1 MTARPGS
8 RRPTGLLPVVQALV
22 GGEARFD
29 VASLDAGT
37 VARAIEAGLGAP
49 LAYVARESPTLA
61 ASPHAPSIRAA
72 DLTARVLSGELFD
85 GLRDVLSAAHARGC
99 EPLLLKGCATALRC
113 YPSPHLRTMGDA
125 DLLVSAAEVRD
136 FEAALREL
144 GFEARRPRRAPDYDR
159 HHHGMPFWHPRRST
173 WLEVHT
179 RLFPPDYPL
188 AGDPRFA
195 VEDLLDGAVP
205 VDVGGVP
212 GRAMADEAQLVY
224 TASRWAE
231 MLNPDRG
238 VLPLADAALLLRVQG
253 EGIDWDRIVG
263 ITGGTWAATAVRLLL
278 ECLARWDL
286 ADVPRAALR
295 RIADRDPYGNPLLVA
310 LERGLV
316 RRYVL
321 EGRRP
326 GRFLTRRNL
335 RTTWSTLVGPTR
347 PGPKPL
353 LVPLNIAFPP
363 GEQGRFAPG
372 RILSRLRGL
381 RAEGSRRRPA
391 RPER

>member
-1 MTARPGS
+1 
-8 RRPTGLLPVVQALV
+8 
-22 GGEARFD
+22 
-29 VASLDAGT
+29 
-37 VARAIEAGLGAP
+37 
-49 LAYVARESPTLA
+49 
-61 ASPHAPSIRAA
+61 
-72 DLTARVLSGELFD
+72 
-85 GLRDVLSAAHARGC
+85 VLSAAHARGC

-125 DLLVSAAEVRD
+125 DLLVPAGEVRE
-136 FEAALREL
+136 FEAVLRDL

-188 AGDPRFA
+188 ARDPRFA
-195 VEDLLDGAVP
+195 VGNLLDGAVP
-205 VDVGGVP
+205 VDVGGVR
-212 GRAMADEAQLVY
+212 GRAMADDAQLVY

-238 VLPLADAALLLRVQG
+238 VLPLADAVLLIRVHG
-253 EGIDWDRIVG
+253 ERIDWDRIVG
-263 ITGGTWAATAVRLLL
+263 IAGGTWAATAVRLLL

-286 ADVPRAALR
+286 ADLPRGLLR
-295 RIADRDPYGNPLLVA
+295 RIADCDPYGNALLVS

-321 EGRRP
+321 DGRRP

-347 PGPKPL
+347 PWAKPL

-363 GEQGRFAPG
+363 EGEGRFSPG
-372 RILSRLRGL
+372 RVLSRVRGL
-381 RAEGSRRRPA
+381 LPEGRGRRRG
-391 RPER
+391 RHGR